1 MNILIVEDDLAKS
14 DDLVSC
20 YKRAFPL
27 WTHDVARSFQS
38 GLRAVLE
45 ESHDLVLLDMTMSNY
60 DRSIEDD
67 GGRPHHFAGRE
78 ILRQMLREEVAT
90 PAIVVTH
97 FGRFGE
103 EAEEVTLAELKAELE
118 VSFPNYIGT
127 VHYRS
132 NVNNWESQLLEMIY
146 EAERRKNA

>member
-1 MNILIVEDDLAKS
+1 MNILIVEDDLSKS
-14 DDLVSC
+14 DDLV
-20 YKRAFPL
+20 AFSIREFPQC
-27 WTHDVARSFQS
+27 TYEVARSFQS

-45 ESHDLVLLDMTMSNY
+45 GSHDLVLLDMTMSNY

-78 ILRQMLREEVAT
+78 ILRQMLREEVVT

-103 EAEEVTLAELKAELE
+103 EAEEVTLAELKADLE
-118 VSFPNYIGT
+118 VRFPNYIGT

-132 NVNNWESQLLEMIY
+132 NVNDWESQLLEMIS
-146 EAERRKNA
+146 EAERRKNV